1 MKMFK
6 FAEVNIDIGI
16 SAKHLAIMVQMSG
29 GKPNQFGS
37 LIKVVVKVV
46 EEIFWKSH
54 YFLQILLIF

>member
-46 EEIFWKSH
+46 EEIF
-54 YFLQILLIF
+54 